1 MRRACVVA
9 LLLLAP
15 GTARAQI
22 TGAIDKARKAAS
34 VEDAHLSAET
44 GQQTKQDAKKQ
55 DTKSQTKTAPPA
67 KAATKAAPASGPQGT
82 GTGGKVGPKGAK
94 PNPQNDSVPSF
105 VMRESFDYA
114 REGRRDPFI
123 SLLTTSDLRPTIA
136 DLKLFGIVFDESGR
150 RSVAIMR
157 DQANK
162 QYMSVIGET
171 LGRMRVTQIR
181 RNAVIF
187 TIEEFGFSRQDSLV
201 LSDTVKARP

>member
-1 MRRACVVA
+1 MRRAVLVA
-9 LLLLAP
+9 FMLIGA
-15 GTARAQI
+15 TTVRAQM
-22 TGAIDKARKAAS
+22 TGAIDKARKAAA
-34 VEDAHLSAET
+34 VEDKHISAET

-67 KAATKAAPASGPQGT
+67 KTGGKPTPATVPQGT
-82 GTGGKVGPKGAK
+82 GTGGKVGPKSAK

-105 VMRESFDYA
+105 VMRESFDYG

-136 DLKLFGIVFDESGR
+136 DLKLLGIVFDETGR

-162 QYMSVIGET
+162 QYLATVGET
-171 LGRMRVTQIR
+171 LGRMRVTQIKPR
-181 RNAVIF
+181 AVIF

-201 LSDTVKARP
+201 LSDTVKVRP